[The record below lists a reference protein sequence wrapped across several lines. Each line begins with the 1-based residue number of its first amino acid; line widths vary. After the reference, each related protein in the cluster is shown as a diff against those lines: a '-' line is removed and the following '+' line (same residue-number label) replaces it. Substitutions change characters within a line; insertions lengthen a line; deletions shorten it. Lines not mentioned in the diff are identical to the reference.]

1 MRRVTLAR
9 SWNPGTA
16 RYLPGDTVEVDEQTA
31 GWLES
36 CGALASGRTD
46 PAPRAVVAPPAF
58 EPDPASAEVTPV
70 ASGPEKPKRTAPVE
84 AWRTYAEAQGLDIK
98 GLSKKD
104 IIAAVR

>member
-1 MRRVTLAR
+1 
-9 SWNPGTA
+9 
-16 RYLPGDTVEVDEQTA
+16 
-31 GWLES
+31 
-36 CGALASGRTD
+36 
-46 PAPRAVVAPPAF
+46 
-58 EPDPASAEVTPV
+58 V